1 MTNGAIRRATAP
13 ETVSMQTR
21 DGIRLDADIYWPD
34 PDRHGEGPF
43 PVLLMRQPHG
53 RRLAATAHFAHPTW
67 YADQGYIVV
76 IQDVRGCGSS
86 QGQWRLIESE
96 FADGADTIAW
106 TTTLPRANGTLGMY
120 GAAYEGMTQLFAA
133 IGAADRGI
141 GRHLK
146 ALAPAMIAWDV
157 HDDWVFEG
165 GALRLAEAMDWALR
179 MAAQQARQE
188 GDEAA
193 FNALAAAAAAPPLD
207 DPIPCRPAVLETH
220 RQDGF
225 YLDWVANDR
234 RGPYWDAM
242 APRFFLDRIPDVPML
257 HVGGWYDFMLAGT
270 LAAHDDLSREKTAP
284 QSLIVGPWT
293 HRTWGRRAGDL
304 DQGDAAVSPVDLAQ
318 VRWFN
323 RFLKEDNQRP
333 DPAVRLF
340 QVGGNRWVEGASWP
354 AAEEKSL
361 YLAGDGLAAARS
373 DAGRLV
379 DTVPGV
385 TGSDSFVHD
394 PWRPVPA
401 LGGHWAEPGG
411 STDRGKLDD
420 RGDVAVYSTAPLDRD
435 LDLAGALWAELWVEA
450 DRPSYDLACTVSR
463 VTPDGR
469 VLTLAQGYRRVDET
483 EEPVTVDLRAL
494 SARVPAGDALR
505 LSIAG
510 AAFPA
515 FPVNPGT
522 GARHWYAR
530 RLDQRTITL
539 SIGSGA
545 ASPSRLIVP
554 ETAL

>member
-1 MTNGAIRRATAP
+1 
-13 ETVSMQTR
+13 MQTR
-21 DGIRLDADIYWPD
+21 DGVRLDADIYWPD
-34 PDRHGEGPF
+34 PGRHGEGPF

-53 RRLAATAHFAHPTW
+53 RRLASTALFAHPTW

-86 QGQWRLIESE
+86 QGKWRLIESE

-106 TTTLPRANGTLGMY
+106 ATTLPRANGTIGMY
-120 GAAYEGMTQLFAA
+120 GAAYEGLTQLFAA

-141 GRHLK
+141 DHHLK
-146 ALAPAMIAWDV
+146 ALAPAQIAWDI

-165 GALRLAEAMDWALR
+165 GAFRLGEAMDWALR
-179 MAAQQARQE
+179 MGAQQARQE
-188 GDEAA
+188 GDETAY
-193 FNALAAAAAAPPLD
+193 NALAHAAAAPPFD
-207 DPIPCRPAVLETH
+207 DPIPCRPAILETH
-220 RQDGF
+220 RQDAF

-242 APRFFLDRIPDVPML
+242 APRFVLDRIPDVPML
-257 HVGGWYDFMLAGT
+257 HVGGWHDFMLAGT
-270 LAAHDDLSREKTAP
+270 LGAHRDLHAAKNAP

-293 HRTWGRRAGDL
+293 HRSWGRRTGAVDEGRY
-304 DQGDAAVSPVDLAQ
+304 AVSPVDEAQ

-323 RFLKEDNQRP
+323 RFLKDDNQPP
-333 DPAVRLF
+333 DPSLRLF
-340 QVGGNRWVEGASWP
+340 QLGGGRWVENEEWP
-354 AAEEKSL
+354 ETARRPL

-379 DTVPGV
+379 DTAPGV
-385 TGSDSFVHD
+385 AGSDSLVHD

-401 LGGHWAEPGG
+401 LGGHWAYPGG
-411 STDRGKLDD
+411 AVDRGALDD
-420 RGDVAVYSTAPLDRD
+420 RGDVAVYTGAPLARD
-435 LDLAGALWAELWVEA
+435 LDLVGPLAAELWVEA
-450 DRPSYDLACTVSR
+450 DRPSYDLACTLSR
-463 VTPDGR
+463 VTPDGQ

-483 EEPVTVDLRAL
+483 EAPVRVDLRAL
-494 SARVPAGDALR
+494 CAQIPAGDALR

-515 FPVNPGT
+515 FPINPGT

-545 ASPSRLIVP
+545 GSPSRLILP
-554 ETAL
+554 EVGR